1 MDYET
6 IKWELRENG
15 IGIITLNRPDRLNAV
30 SFQMVEELHDIADHL
45 MINLDCRVLILKAEG
60 RVFSA
65 GTDLRDGTIL
75 GLRKTPEDYKKYYF
89 LNTPESIKKR
99 TYYQTRISNFFIKM
113 RKISQPIIC
122 LVQGP
127 AAGAGYSMALASDI
141 RIASPKATFI
151 NAVINLGLPGV
162 DVGNS
167 YFLPRLIGMS
177 RATALL
183 YSGKPLEAEKA
194 LDYGLILKI
203 VEESELFNVGL
214 ELAETFLQKSPLGLR
229 MTKEAINLSMDSPS
243 LETMIQLENRS
254 ILVCS
259 SSKDLNEGSAAF
271 LEKRTPKY
279 GLR

>member
-1 MDYET
+1 MDFKT

-15 IGIITLNRPDRLNAV
+15 IGILTLNRPERLNAV
-30 SFQMVEELHDIADHL
+30 SFQMVEELHELADHL
-45 MINLDCRVLILKAEG
+45 MVNLDCRVLIIRAEG

-65 GTDLRDGTIL
+65 GTDLKDGTLL
-75 GLRKTPEDYKKYYF
+75 GLRKTYDDYKQYYY
-89 LNTPESIKKR
+89 LDAPEAIKKR
-99 TYYQTRISNFFIKM
+99 TYYQWRISHFYIKM

-127 AAGAGYSMALASDI
+127 AAGAGYSIALASDV

-167 YFLPRLIGMS
+167 YFLPRLIGLS
-177 RATALL
+177 RAAALL
-183 YSGKPLEAEKA
+183 YSGKPLEVKKA
-194 LDYGLILKI
+194 LQYGLISKI
-203 VEESELFNVGL
+203 VEENELFDTGL

-243 LETMIQLENRS
+243 LDTIIQLENRS

-259 SSKDLNEGSAAF
+259 SSKDINEGSSAF
-271 LEKRTPKY
+271 LQKRTPKY
-279 GLR
+279 DLR

>member
-1 MDYET
+1 MDYKT

-15 IGIITLNRPDRLNAV
+15 IGILTLNRPDRLNAV
-30 SFQMVEELHDIADHL
+30 SFQMVDELHDLADHL
-45 MINLDCRVLILKAEG
+45 MINLDCRVLIIKAEG

-65 GTDLRDGTIL
+65 GTDLKDGTLL
-75 GLRKTPEDYKKYYF
+75 GLRKTYEDYKQYYY
-89 LNTPESIKKR
+89 LNTPEPIKKR
-99 TYYQTRISNFFIKM
+99 TYYQWRISHFYIKM

-122 LVQGP
+122 LMQGP
-127 AAGAGYSMALASDI
+127 AAGAGYSIALASDV

-194 LDYGLILKI
+194 LRYGLISRI
-203 VEESELFNVGL
+203 VEEEKLLDAGI
-214 ELAETFLQKSPLGLR
+214 ELAESFLQKSPLGLR
-229 MTKEAINLSMDSPS
+229 MTKEAINFSMDSPS
-243 LETMIQLENRS
+243 IETIIQLENRS

-259 SSKDLNEGSAAF
+259 SSKDINEGSSAF
-271 LEKRTPKY
+271 LQKRTPKY
-279 GLR
+279 SLR

>member
-1 MDYET
+1 MEFET

-15 IGIITLNRPDRLNAV
+15 IGILTLNRPERLNAV
-30 SFQMVEELHDIADHL
+30 SFQMVEELHDIVDHL
-45 MINLDCRVLILKAEG
+45 MVNLDCRVLIIKAEG

-65 GTDLRDGTIL
+65 GTDLKDGTLL
-75 GLRKTPEDYKKYYF
+75 GLRKTYDDYKQYYY
-89 LNTPESIKKR
+89 LSAPEAIKKR
-99 TYYQTRISNFFIKM
+99 TYYQWRISHFYIKM

-127 AAGAGYSMALASDI
+127 AAGAGYSIALASDV

-194 LDYGLILKI
+194 LQYGLISKI
-203 VEESELFNVGL
+203 VEQNELFDAGL
-214 ELAETFLQKSPLGLR
+214 QLAETFLQKSPLGLR
-229 MTKEAINLSMDSPS
+229 MTKEAINLSLDSPS
-243 LETMIQLENRS
+243 LETIIQLENRS

-259 SSKDLNEGSAAF
+259 SSKDINEGSSAF
-271 LEKRTPKY
+271 LQKRIPKY
-279 GLR
+279 DLR

>member
-1 MDYET
+1 MDFKT

-15 IGIITLNRPDRLNAV
+15 IGILTLNRPERLNAV
-30 SFQMVEELHDIADHL
+30 SFQMVEELHELADHL
-45 MINLDCRVLILKAEG
+45 MVNLDCRVLIIRAEG

-65 GTDLRDGTIL
+65 GTDLKDGTLL
-75 GLRKTPEDYKKYYF
+75 GLRKTYDDYKQYYY
-89 LNTPESIKKR
+89 LNAPEAIKKR
-99 TYYQTRISNFFIKM
+99 TYYQWRISHFYIKM

-127 AAGAGYSMALASDI
+127 AAGAGYSIALASDV

-167 YFLPRLIGMS
+167 YFLPRLIGLS
-177 RATALL
+177 RAAALL
-183 YSGKPLEAEKA
+183 YSGKPLEVKKA
-194 LDYGLILKI
+194 LQYGLISKI
-203 VEESELFNVGL
+203 VEENELFDNGL

-243 LETMIQLENRS
+243 LDTIIQLENRS

-259 SSKDLNEGSAAF
+259 SSKDINEGSSAF
-271 LEKRTPKY
+271 LQKRTPKY
-279 GLR
+279 DLR

>member
-1 MDYET
+1 
-6 IKWELRENG
+6 
-15 IGIITLNRPDRLNAV
+15 
-30 SFQMVEELHDIADHL
+30 MVEELHYLADHL
-45 MINLDCRVLILKAEG
+45 MVNLDCRVLVIKAEG

-65 GTDLRDGTIL
+65 GTDLKDGTNL
-75 GLRKTPEDYKKYYF
+75 GLRKTYDEYKQYYF
-89 LNTPESIKKR
+89 LNVPEAIKKR
-99 TYYQTRISNFFIKM
+99 TYYQWRISHFYIKM

-122 LVQGP
+122 LIQGP
-127 AAGAGYSMALASDI
+127 AAGAGYSIALASDV

-194 LDYGLILKI
+194 LQYGLVSRI
-203 VEESELFNVGL
+203 VEEEKLLDAGL
-214 ELAETFLQKSPLGLR
+214 ELAESFVQKSPLGLR
-229 MTKEAINLSMDSPS
+229 MTKEVINLSMDSPS
-243 LETMIQLENRS
+243 IETIIQLENRS

-259 SSKDLNEGSAAF
+259 SSKDINEGSSAF
-271 LEKRTPKY
+271 LQKRTPKY
-279 GLR
+279 SLR

>member
-1 MDYET
+1 MDFKT

-15 IGIITLNRPDRLNAV
+15 IGILTLNRPERLNAV
-30 SFQMVEELHDIADHL
+30 SFQMVEELHELADHL
-45 MINLDCRVLILKAEG
+45 MVNLDCRVLIIRAEG

-65 GTDLRDGTIL
+65 GTDLKDGTLL
-75 GLRKTPEDYKKYYF
+75 GLRKTYDDYKQYYY
-89 LNTPESIKKR
+89 LNAPEAIKKR
-99 TYYQTRISNFFIKM
+99 TYYQWRISHFYIKM

-127 AAGAGYSMALASDI
+127 AAGAGYSIALASDV

-167 YFLPRLIGMS
+167 YFLPRLIGLS
-177 RATALL
+177 RAAALL
-183 YSGKPLEAEKA
+183 YSGKPLEVKKA
-194 LDYGLILKI
+194 LQYGLISKI
-203 VEESELFNVGL
+203 VEENELFDTGL

-243 LETMIQLENRS
+243 LDTIIQLENRS

-259 SSKDLNEGSAAF
+259 SSKDINEGSSAF
-271 LEKRTPKY
+271 LQKRTPKY
-279 GLR
+279 DLR